1 MCGCSSRRPGGPG
14 GRGPAGHADKI
25 GQIKPGGQNQ
35 PARLPGQSIRTK
47 NSRSGPAPAPRMDN
61 RVQPPVRPVTRPDLR
76 PHGLWSYCFA
86 ASLAGAAV
94 PAAAGAAI
102 AVPAAAGAAAS
113 VGAAAGAVASA
124 GAAAGAAA
132 AVDAA
137 AGAGA
142 SAGAEP
148 LSQAASE
155 RARAA
160 GIRIRASLDILM
172 LSIKCMSKKPSRG
185 RIWRTGTP
193 ALHSTAEAAQG
204 CIR

>member
-1 MCGCSSRRPGGPG
+1 MAGSPALWHVRVQQSGAGRCSADHGCDG
-14 GRGPAGHADKI
+14 
-25 GQIKPGGQNQ
+25 
-35 PARLPGQSIRTK
+35 
-47 NSRSGPAPAPRMDN
+47 SGPAKNSGNRHVPAPRMDN
-61 RVQPPVRPVTRPDLR
+61 RVRPPIRPVTRRDR
-76 PHGLWSYCFA
+76 EPHGLWSYCFA

-94 PAAAGAAI
+94 PAAAGAAM
-102 AVPAAAGAAAS
+102 AVPAAAGAAMAVPAAAGAAAGAAAS
-113 VGAAAGAVASA
+113 VGAAAGA
-124 GAAAGAAA
+124 AAA
-132 AVDAA
+132 AVVAA

-148 LSQAASE
+148 LSHAASE

-172 LSIKCMSKKPSRG
+172 LSIRCMSKKPSRG